1 MTGESRPR
9 QSSRADV
16 LFVFVWFALLIL
28 VGYGLRDPWPAD
40 EPRFA
45 SIARDMVSTGQWL
58 IPHAGG
64 DLYQDKPPL
73 HFWLIAIA
81 QELTGSLR
89 LAFLLPSMLASFGT
103 LWLVQDLARRLHGV
117 EAGRLAAVTLASS
130 VLFVVTTR
138 GAQIDATLIFFCT
151 LALYA
156 FMRHFLIR
164 PHWGWIVL
172 GSAAAGLGVI
182 DKAVGF
188 LTLLLWPIAWWLS
201 RRGATDLRREALAT
215 RAVWCVPL
223 VFLAVIAAW
232 LVPMLITVASSGSP
246 SLLAYRDEL
255 LFQQTVQRY
264 AAAWHHVKPWYYYF
278 VEVIPFLWL
287 PLIAGLPWLWS
298 YWRRDWQRGIAA
310 SWLPLS
316 WAILVVVFFSL
327 SPGKRG
333 VYVLPALPA
342 FVWAAA
348 PHLVQFY
355 STRAA
360 RLVSQT
366 LAAVL
371 ALLGVG
377 FAVAVAFETAVL
389 QRVLAEVTLQSWWP
403 IWAFAIAAPSAWW
416 ATARWRPIAA
426 WPTVLACLAVCWG
439 IGIAPQINGERSSSE
454 FTRQMLAKVDR
465 ERELGLLSYKEQ
477 FLLYL
482 DRPVTNFGHARWR
495 EGLAESYDASR
506 WLAES
511 ERRVLLVPE
520 GLIEPCFKAAPR
532 ILAGVSSD
540 EAWWLVSGAPAG
552 DCVARGDPAKVI
564 RYTP

>member
-1 MTGESRPR
+1 M
-9 QSSRADV
+9 
-16 LFVFVWFALLIL
+16 
-28 VGYGLRDPWPAD
+28 
-40 EPRFA
+40 
-45 SIARDMVSTGQWL
+45 
-58 IPHAGG
+58 
-64 DLYQDKPPL
+64 
-73 HFWLIAIA
+73 
-81 QELTGSLR
+81 
-89 LAFLLPSMLASFGT
+89 
-103 LWLVQDLARRLHGV
+103 
-117 EAGRLAAVTLASS
+117 
-130 VLFVVTTR
+130 
-138 GAQIDATLIFFCT
+138 
-151 LALYA
+151 
-156 FMRHFLIR
+156 
-164 PHWGWIVL
+164 
-172 GSAAAGLGVI
+172 
-182 DKAVGF
+182 
-188 LTLLLWPIAWWLS
+188 LLWPIAWWLS

-377 FAVAVAFETAVL
+377 FAMAVAFETAVL

-416 ATARWRPIAA
+416 ART
-426 WPTVLACLAVCWG
+426 PT
-439 IGIAPQINGERSSSE
+439 
-454 FTRQMLAKVDR
+454 
-465 ERELGLLSYKEQ
+465 
-477 FLLYL
+477 
-482 DRPVTNFGHARWR
+482 
-495 EGLAESYDASR
+495 
-506 WLAES
+506 
-511 ERRVLLVPE
+511 
-520 GLIEPCFKAAPR
+520 
-532 ILAGVSSD
+532 
-540 EAWWLVSGAPAG
+540 
-552 DCVARGDPAKVI
+552 
-564 RYTP
+564 